1 MVRILIVDDHAL
13 VREGLASVL
22 GDVADFEVVGTAGTA
37 AEALSQAEALSPD
50 VVVLDLRL
58 PDRPGTAI
66 VADLRTLVPAVRVVV
81 LTSYGQERG
90 VVVAAMAAGVDA
102 FLTKSANTDALV
114 DTIRTVLAGRAVFQ
128 GASADTLRQYV
139 RATRAQDA
147 PALSVLTPRELEVD
161 LAVAEGLSNRQ
172 VGERL
177 QVSEKTVKNHV
188 SEILSKLGANRRSQI
203 PLLIAPIAGDV
214 LAEAST
220 TTGRAP

>member
-147 PALSVLTPRELEVD
+147 PALSVLTPRELEVA